1 MNRPSSPK
9 PPFKDSGVTDSGLKE
24 VFSCLQKTRPLV
36 HCLSNPL
43 TAPYVADIVSG
54 LGCRPSMT
62 NHPDELPDF
71 IQSTK
76 AVMINLGLPDERSV
90 KAYPL
95 AATLARDSGIPWLLD
110 PVMIHRSALRR
121 EMTGHLLDLTPA
133 IIRLN
138 QQEYMSLYDHQIIPE
153 HATESSNS
161 IWCVTGEYDAIIDRQ
176 QTRYV
181 TGGNSQ
187 ADHVVGLGCCL
198 SAFLTC
204 FLAAAP
210 DVSLKLSD
218 LCYMSIDLFRRLTEK
233 TFAEGATPMNLKP
246 ALLNN
251 IWAMTNDA

>member
-1 MNRPSSPK
+1 MK
-9 PPFKDSGVTDSGLKE
+9 PPFKDSGGKDSALKE
-24 VFSCLQKTRPLV
+24 VFACLQKTRPLV

-54 LGCRPSMT
+54 LGGRPSMT

-76 AVMINLGLPDERSV
+76 ALMINLGLPDERSV

-95 AATLARDSGIPWLLD
+95 AATLARDAGIPWLLD
-110 PVMIHRSALRR
+110 PVMIHRSNLRR
-121 EMTGHLLDLTPA
+121 EMTGPLLDLTPA

-138 QQEYMSLYDHQIIPE
+138 QQEYMALYDHQIISE
-153 HATESSNS
+153 HETESSNS
-161 IWCVTGEYDAIIDRQ
+161 IWCVTGERDAVIDRH

-181 TGGNSQ
+181 TGGDPR

-204 FLAAAP
+204 FLAVSP
-210 DVSLKLSD
+210 DVSLKTSD
-218 LCYMSIDLFRRLTEK
+218 LCYISIDLFRRLTEK